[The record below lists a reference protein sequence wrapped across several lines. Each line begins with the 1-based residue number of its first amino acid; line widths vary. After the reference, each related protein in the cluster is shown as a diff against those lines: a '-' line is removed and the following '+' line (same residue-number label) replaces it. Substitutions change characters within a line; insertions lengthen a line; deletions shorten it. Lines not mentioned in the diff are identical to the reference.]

1 MFGQLVDKNVVSVT
15 EQDTAILD
23 YYAASENIIH
33 TAAVSISSVYS
44 AINTQGNDLLV
55 GIEYFEKGEL
65 DLAYSYWKLAAE
77 TDSLLGIFFYG
88 LSLRH
93 GWGCR
98 KSPALAVRFLQKAAE
113 YPILDLQSGIDHFIS
128 ADKIEPLVSS
138 IYELGNFF
146 WHGWEVPKSVATATF
161 FFKVASNMGNTDAM
175 NDLAFCYKHGQGVE
189 KDDVKAAQ
197 LYRVAETEGNG
208 LVDNNWIWQDQYNEI
223 EIST

>member
-1 MFGQLVDKNVVSVT
+1 MMIDKIKKILKIEKNHNNATEEKPKKKKRFSVLLKTAMIDPDEQCKKKLSKSSSFLQLQSFTSTPLKRSRSMFGQLVDKNVVSVT

-93 GWGCR
+93 GW
-98 KSPALAVRFLQKAAE
+98 
-113 YPILDLQSGIDHFIS
+113 
-128 ADKIEPLVSS
+128 VSWS
-138 IYELGNFF
+138 
-146 WHGWEVPKSVATATF
+146 
-161 FFKVASNMGNTDAM
+161 
-175 NDLAFCYKHGQGVE
+175 
-189 KDDVKAAQ
+189 
-197 LYRVAETEGNG
+197 LYV
-208 LVDNNWIWQDQYNEI
+208 LFVI
-223 EIST
+223 

>member
-1 MFGQLVDKNVVSVT
+1 MIDPDEQCKKKLSKSSSFLQLQSFTSTPLKRSRSMFGQLVDKNLVSVT

-44 AINTQGNDLLV
+44 TINTQGNDLLV
-55 GIEYFEKGEL
+55 GIDYFEKGEL

-77 TDSLLGIFFYG
+77 TDSLLGTFFFG

-113 YPILDLQSGIDHFIS
+113 YPILDLQSGINHFIS

-138 IYELGNFF
+138 VYELG
-146 WHGWEVPKSVATATF
+146 
-161 FFKVASNMGNTDAM
+161 
-175 NDLAFCYKHGQGVE
+175 
-189 KDDVKAAQ
+189 
-197 LYRVAETEGNG
+197 
-208 LVDNNWIWQDQYNEI
+208 
-223 EIST
+223 